1 MGCACCG
8 CLCNCSAS
16 TIQPDATVEFGAG
29 CNVICDTGDLDGT
42 LVWVNRSQLSNNS
55 CYYRW
60 SLSPTCEWSSGP
72 ATVTSFEISC
82 NGITADNWNASL
94 VAYNDG
100 GTLTGTV
107 ATTLC
112 QSAGVLYGTL
122 VFDMQDEDD
131 VSVCAATIT
140 VGP

>member
-1 MGCACCG
+1 MSCGCCG

-16 TIQPDATVEFGAG
+16 SSQPTATVEFGAG
-29 CNVICDTGDLDGT
+29 CNVICTTGDLDGD
-42 LVWVNRSQLSNNS
+42 LVWVNRTQLSNNT

-60 SLSPTCEWSSGP
+60 SLSPTCAWSSGP

-82 NGITADNWNASL
+82 NGITADNWTVNL
-94 VAYNDG
+94 IAYNNG
-100 GTLTGTV
+100 GTLTGTA

-112 QSAGVLYGTL
+112 QSAGILTGTIVL
-122 VFDMQDEDD
+122 DMKLLG
-131 VSVCAATIT
+131 VSTCAATIT